1 MAERRVRAL
10 RDRVQLIPNME
21 GLNDKSATEL
31 SSPVEQEALAQMAL
45 LSGTPTDNSSV
56 SSFLRL
62 VSNTT
67 LTASV
72 QRYEGI

>member
-21 GLNDKSATEL
+21 GLNDKSASEPATPTEM
-31 SSPVEQEALAQMAL
+31 EALAQMAL
-45 LSGTPTDNSSV
+45 LSGAPANNQAV
-56 SSFLRL
+56 SSFLKA

-67 LTASV
+67 LTASI
-72 QRYEGI
+72 QQYER